1 MLWVTP
7 LSLMEYKCPDC
18 GSVIYSRKNVLC
30 GVCGKRLP
38 DSLLFTPAERAG
50 VDQQM
55 EDLKRRE
62 KVGRDAEEKATREP
76 TSGQTSDSLAKR
88 VGKHYPVLGAVID
101 FFTRSE

>member
-1 MLWVTP
+1 
-7 LSLMEYKCPDC
+7 MEYKCPDC
-18 GSVIYSRKNVLC
+18 GSVIYSRKHVLC

-38 DSLLFTPAERAG
+38 DSLLFTPEDRAM

-62 KVGRDAEEKATREP
+62 QAARAQDEKDAAEAASADTV
-76 TSGQTSDSLAKR
+76 AKR
-88 VGKHYPVLGAVID
+88 VGKHHPVLGAVID

>member
-1 MLWVTP
+1 
-7 LSLMEYKCPDC
+7 MEYRCPDC
-18 GSVIYSRKNVLC
+18 GSVIYSRKNGLC

-38 DSLLFTPAERAG
+38 DSLLFTPAERAV

-62 KVGRDAEEKATREP
+62 QAARASEEKP
-76 TSGQTSDSLAKR
+76 SGETARGHTSDSVAKR
-88 VGKHYPVLGAVID
+88 VGKHHPVLGAVID

>member
-1 MLWVTP
+1 
-7 LSLMEYKCPDC
+7 MEYKCPDC

-38 DSLLFTPAERAG
+38 DDLLFTPAERAI

-62 KVGRDAEEKATREP
+62 QAARARDEKAAAETA
-76 TSGQTSDSLAKR
+76 SGHTSDSVAKR
-88 VGKHYPVLGAVID
+88 VGEHHPVLGAAID
-101 FFTRSE
+101 FITRNEGQG